1 MKSNSKSKYKL
12 LAPAGDYE
20 CLIAAVNAGADAI
33 YFGLQEFNMRA
44 RAKNFKISDLPKIR
58 KITKEKNIKLY
69 LTLNTIIYDNELKK
83 LESLI
88 KKVKPFV
95 DAIICSD
102 ISVMILC
109 KKYKLPFHI
118 STQCSVSNIETAKF
132 YKQLGAERIVLAR
145 ELNLSQIKKISK
157 IIPVEIFI
165 HGAMCVSV
173 SGRCFLSQQMYNQ
186 SANRGLCIQP
196 CRRPYTV
203 KDNEGNELKVDNHYI
218 FSAKDLCTLP
228 FFEKIKS
235 SGAIAFKIEGRNRE
249 PEYIDAVVKAYRKA
263 IDKKLSKQEIQ
274 KSIKDLEQVFNKGF
288 SSGFYL
294 GLPTNDD
301 YSKTENSS
309 ASHSKQFIGKILH
322 YYDKIGVGLLKLNT
336 GNLNIND
343 ELIILGK
350 TTGIIKAKVKSMEI
364 NNKQI
369 NQAIKGQTIGI
380 KLPFCR
386 KNDDLYK
393 VIKKT
398 VKQININY
406 YKPPPPIK
414 EHEYPKG

>member
-1 MKSNSKSKYKL
+1 MKSKYEL
-12 LAPAGDYE
+12 LAPAGDFE
-20 CLIAAVNAGADAI
+20 CLTAGINAGANAI

-69 LTLNTIIYDNELKK
+69 LTLNTIIYDNEIKR

-88 KKVKPFV
+88 KKVKPFI

-102 ISVMILC
+102 ISVMQLC
-109 KKYKLPFHI
+109 KKYKIPFHV
-118 STQCSVSNIETAKF
+118 STQCSVSNKETALF
-132 YKQLGAERIVLAR
+132 YKKLGASRIVLAR
-145 ELNLSQIKKISK
+145 ELNLNQIRKISK

-173 SGRCFLSQQMYNQ
+173 SGRCFLSQHMYNQ
-186 SANRGLCIQP
+186 SANKGLCIQP

-203 KDNEGNELKVDNHYI
+203 KDNEGNELKVNNQFI

-228 FFEKIKS
+228 FFEKIKKS
-235 SGAIAFKIEGRNRE
+235 VAISFKIEGRNRE
-249 PEYIDAVVKAYRKA
+249 PEYIDTVVKVYRKA

-274 KSIKDLEQVFNKGF
+274 QSMVELEQVFNKGF

-294 GLPTNDD
+294 GLPTSDD
-301 YSKTENSS
+301 FSNVENSN
-309 ASHSKQFIGKILH
+309 AKKSKQFIGKILH

-336 GNLNIND
+336 GNLKIND
-343 ELIILGK
+343 EIIILGK
-350 TTGIIKAKVKSMEI
+350 TTGIVKAKIVSMEI
-364 NNKQI
+364 DNKKI
-369 NQAIKGQTIGI
+369 IRAIKGQIIGI
-380 KLPFCR
+380 KMPKCR

-393 VIKKT
+393 IIKRD
-398 VKQININY
+398 N
-406 YKPPPPIK
+406 
-414 EHEYPKG
+414 